1 ITAAYVCILYA
12 VPSILELFFGEQVQ
26 EFRDIIVPI
35 RLRQVLSAPA
45 YGLTLFL
52 KADQRGSTVF
62 VLGTI
67 SAVTYLVLT
76 VGLGAAYGLS
86 GAAWAATAT
95 GAVTMATLL

>member
-1 ITAAYVCILYA
+1 M
-12 VPSILELFFGEQVQ
+12 
-26 EFRDIIVPI
+26 
-35 RLRQVLSAPA
+35 LSAPA

-52 KADQRGSTVF
+52 KADQRGSAVF

-67 SAVTYLVLT
+67 SAVAYLVLT

-95 GAVTMATLL
+95 GAVTMATLLYTVHMTLRDSPRWAGTEPVG